1 MKDII
6 KRLVKE
12 ALETEKKSISRNYMK
27 SLLKNVHNNLA
38 KKYLKV
44 WIKRG
49 AGDMVELSPRE
60 YNLLKLIQQGGILPK
75 QFHSKN

>member
-1 MKDII
+1 MKDVI

-12 ALETEKKSISRNYMK
+12 ALEIENKSISRSYMMG
-27 SLLKNVHNNLA
+27 LLKNVHNNLA
-38 KKYLKV
+38 KKYLKS

-49 AGDMVELSPRE
+49 ASDMVELSPRE
-60 YNLLKLIQQGGILPK
+60 YNLLKLIQQGGVLPQ

>member
-38 KKYLKV
+38 KKYLKA

>member
-1 MKDII
+1 MKDLI

-12 ALETEKKSISRNYMK
+12 ALETEKKSISKNYLK
-27 SLLKNVHNNLA
+27 QLLNNVHNNLA
-38 KKYLKV
+38 KKYLKA

-49 AGDMVELSPRE
+49 PSDMVELSPRE
-60 YNLLKLIQQGGILPK
+60 YNLLKLIQQGGILPQ

>member
-27 SLLKNVHNNLA
+27 GLLKNVHNNLG
-38 KKYLKV
+38 KKYLKA
-44 WIKRG
+44 WINRG
-49 AGDMVELSPRE
+49 TGDMVELSPRE

>member
-1 MKDII
+1 MKDLI

-12 ALETEKKSISRNYMK
+12 AMETEKKSISRNYMK
-27 SLLKNVHNNLA
+27 GLLKNVDNNLG
-38 KKYLKV
+38 KKYLKA

-60 YNLLKLIQQGGILPK
+60 YNLLKLIQQGGLLPK

>member
-1 MKDII
+1 MKQII
-6 KRLVKE
+6 QTLLRE

-27 SLLKNVHNNLA
+27 GLLKNVHNNLA
-38 KKYLKV
+38 KKYLKA

-49 AGDMVELSPRE
+49 TGDMVELSPRE
-60 YNLLKLIQQGGILPK
+60 YNLLKLIQQGGILPQ